1 MVNTVFQN
9 EEEKAGPKYEART
22 TVSNNTA
29 MPVDARSLRPPNT
42 DTPVK
47 RTELAKEKL
56 RSNPVNSRN
65 QTSTAFAR
73 DDDTKDA
80 GFQANSGLKSTGRK
94 ADSVASVENNFMNS
108 RLTNYSTPNDP
119 QVTVGGSRLFKT
131 DDRKDPRLIQD
142 IPNLKN
148 FDNSMPARVENN
160 PSSSKFL
167 NYSTPNNPQRTM
179 NTTNSPRQIPTHVKD
194 SRFQDVSAI
203 KNAPTAMNS
212 QAAAAS
218 TKTNYEG
225 TPPRSNN
232 APLNFQKSAMLTDT
246 QAIRSVAFH
255 PSGNYFAVGT
265 NSKALK
271 ICRKNESRYFVR
283 YGFRMYL
290 HETWWSSIGSIP
302 Q

>member
-1 MVNTVFQN
+1 MNTVFQD
-9 EEEKAGPKYEART
+9 EQEKAGPKYEART

-29 MPVDARSLRPPNT
+29 MPVDARSFRTPNT

-65 QTSTAFAR
+65 QTSTAVAR
-73 DDDTKDA
+73 ENDTKGA
-80 GFQANSGLKSTGRK
+80 RFQANSGLTSTGRK
-94 ADSVASVENNFMNS
+94 ADSVALVENNS
-108 RLTNYSTPNDP
+108 RLTNYSTPNDS

-131 DDRKDPRLIQD
+131 DDRKDPRPFQD

-148 FDNSMPARVENN
+148 SDNSMPARVENN

-167 NYSTPNNPQRTM
+167 NHSTPNNPQRTM
-179 NTTNSPRQIPTHVKD
+179 DTTNSPRPFPTHVKD

-218 TKTNYEG
+218 IKTNYEG
-225 TPPRSNN
+225 TSPRSNN

-271 ICRKNESRYFVR
+271 ICRKNESRHFVR

-290 HETWWSSIGSIP
+290 HETWWSSVGSIP